1 MVTTIIPV
9 EEGKVNDEPTYD
21 SARFE
26 RVSTGSWITLKARL
40 SINGQPFKLTTSQWE
55 IVYQKQLPDWEL
67 AVVGDDIK

>member
-9 EEGKVNDEPTYD
+9 EEGKVNDEPIYD

-40 SINGQPFKLTTSQWE
+40 SINGQPFKLTVSQWE

-67 AVVGDDIK
+67 VVVGDDIK

>member
-9 EEGKVNDEPTYD
+9 EDGKVNDEPTYD

-40 SINGQPFKLTTSQWE
+40 SINGQPFKLTVSQWE

-67 AVVGDDIK
+67 VVVGDDIK